1 MASSLIISTLDPLQA
16 VDIEGGA
23 LLLLLDLIASF
34 DTIDHQTLRST
45 TQINFLE
52 YNVLPS
58 KGLSHISQT
67 HHKLPKLVCN
77 YTCDIMFIIYVV
89 IDIIIFTST
98 IIDIFII
105 MFIIMVKVQ
114 FRRPEF
120 LRKRGHY
127 FKKNCAYLVSL
138 CLREQVGGTINGWPL
153 FDCNFNVFAD
163 MILPYG
169 SHYIDMTPSP
179 EPINGATGMWL
190 SCFANVWLAESSR
203 APALWRH
210 DHNDDDQNMVV
221 LPIVGGRLAMLMEDN
236 LPLNYSVNEMKSM

>member
-1 MASSLIISTLDPLQA
+1 MASSLIISTLDPLQV

-23 LLLLLDLIASF
+23 LLLLLDFIASF

-45 TQINFLE
+45 TQIKFLE
-52 YNVLPS
+52 YNILPS

-67 HHKLPKLVCN
+67 HHKLPKLMCN
-77 YTCDIMFIIYVV
+77 YTCNIMFIIYVV
-89 IDIIIFTST
+89 IDIIIITST

-114 FRRPEF
+114 FRGPEF

-127 FKKNCAYLVSL
+127 FKKNCTYLVSL
-138 CLREQVGGTINGWPL
+138 CLREQVGGTIVNGWPL

-169 SHYIDMTPSP
+169 SHCIDMTSSP
-179 EPINGATGMWL
+179 EPINGATGTWL
-190 SCFANVWLAESSR
+190 SCFATCDWLR
-203 APALWRH
+203 ALVHLHCGVMITTTTTKTWWSCRSLG
-210 DHNDDDQNMVV
+210 V
-221 LPIVGGRLAMLMEDN
+221 N
-236 LPLNYSVNEMKSM
+236 LPWLWKTICH